1 MFSYS
6 YEPYNITSYIFLYI
20 IYVVY
25 IYVCTRYINILL
37 RVHIIQIYIKHTT
50 FYEYYVT
57 DTMIHI
63 KILFGEEQEYYIR
76 ICII

>member
-1 MFSYS
+1 MY
-6 YEPYNITSYIFLYI
+6 
-20 IYVVY
+20 
-25 IYVCTRYINILL
+25 TRYINILYCAY
-37 RVHIIQIYIKHTT
+37 IYSNILNIT
-50 FYEYYVT
+50 FYEYYVP

>member
-25 IYVCTRYINILL
+25 IYVIHGILIYYCAYIYSNILN
-37 RVHIIQIYIKHTT
+37 TT
-50 FYEYYVT
+50 FYEYYVP